1 MFPKVDVLRE
11 QLLSL
16 FCVCL
21 RNQPTLN
28 DLPLH
33 SVQVSVQLNTVCF
46 PGPVKHGCLNSIW
59 HDRIPDERLPSNT
72 SPGAWGIPIC
82 ASAVTVSAVFF
93 FFYISGPRTR
103 GLSTHFKLEVISHS
117 VQVRGWHLNTY
128 YILFCY
134 FILQCL
140 QYALCYFI
148 FFVNLLIDLFSFSSL
163 LMFLFLIVPRP
174 ITPCVLVAVQPCLK
188 WYRFK
193 NNCNECF
200 LYTSRC
206 QQTRLTLGW
215 RFKSRLAFWYRLS

>member
-1 MFPKVDVLRE
+1 MIGS
-11 QLLSL
+11 QMS
-16 FCVCL
+16 VC
-21 RNQPTLN
+21 PATLH
-28 DLPLH
+28 LALEASPY
-33 SVQVSVQLNTVCF
+33 VQVPWQFQQFV
-46 PGPVKHGCLNSIW
+46 
-59 HDRIPDERLPSNT
+59 
-72 SPGAWGIPIC
+72 
-82 ASAVTVSAVFF
+82 